1 MDNLLSARKKI
12 NSMHKFDFKNRTA
25 VITGGAQGFGLDVAK
40 RFLDSGG
47 KVFIWDIDEKLLK
60 LAVDEVKNP
69 NLFYNVVDVSNYK
82 DVEKNVSEITSK
94 SNIDILIN
102 NAGITGPTAPLWEY
116 DVEMWNKIVQIN
128 LMGTFNCCRA
138 IVPNM
143 IKNNYGRIVNVA
155 SVAGKDGNANASAY
169 SSGKAG
175 AIGLTKAL
183 GKELA
188 DKDIAVNAVTPAGA
202 KTRILDQMSKE
213 HVQRMLSKVPRGRF
227 LEIHEF
233 TSLVC
238 WLSSQENTFSTA
250 AVFDISGGRSTY

>member
-1 MDNLLSARKKI
+1 MEKI
-12 NSMHKFDFKNRTA
+12 TFDFKNRTA
-25 VITGGAQGFGLDVAK
+25 LVTGGAQGFGLDIAK
-40 RFLDSGG
+40 RFLKSGA
-47 KVFIWDIDEKLLK
+47 KVIIWDIDPDMLK
-60 LAVDEVKNP
+60 KATDEINSP
-69 NLFYNVVDVSNYK
+69 NLSSNIVDVSNYK
-82 DVEKNVSEITSK
+82 DVESCINNITNN

-102 NAGITGPTAPLWEY
+102 NAGITGPTAALWEY
-116 DVEMWNKIVQIN
+116 DVEMWKKVVEIN
-128 LMGTFNCCRA
+128 LMGTFNCCRT

-169 SSGKAG
+169 SVGKAG
-175 AIGLTKAL
+175 AIGLTKSL

-188 DKDIAVNAVTPAGA
+188 DKNIAVNAITPAGA
-202 KTRILDQMSKE
+202 NTRILDQMTKE

-227 LEIHEF
+227 LEVEEF

-238 WLSSQENTFSTA
+238 WLSSEENTFSTA

>member
-1 MDNLLSARKKI
+1 MNKI
-12 NSMHKFDFKNRTA
+12 NFNFKDRTA
-25 VITGGAQGFGLDVAK
+25 VITGGAQGFGLDIAK
-40 RFLDSGG
+40 RFLISGA
-47 KVFIWDIDEKLLK
+47 KVIIWDIDPKMLEK
-60 LAVDEVKNP
+60 AVKDLDNS
-69 NLFYNVVDVSNYK
+69 NLSSNIIDVSNYK
-82 DVEKNVSEITSK
+82 EVENSINEITKK

-102 NAGITGPTAPLWEY
+102 NAGITGPTTSLWEY
-116 DVEMWNKIVQIN
+116 DVEMWKKIVEIN
-128 LMGTFNCCRA
+128 LIGTFNCCRA

-175 AIGLTKAL
+175 AIGLTKSL

-188 DKDIAVNAVTPAGA
+188 DKNIAVNAVTPAGA
-202 KTRILDQMSKE
+202 KTRILDQMTKE

-227 LEIHEF
+227 LEVEEF

-238 WLSSQENTFSTA
+238 WLSSEENTFSTA

>member
-1 MDNLLSARKKI
+1 MDKI
-12 NSMHKFDFKNRTA
+12 SFDFNNRTA
-25 VITGGAQGFGLDVAK
+25 IVTGGAQGFGLDIAK
-40 RFLDSGG
+40 RFLKSGC
-47 KVFIWDIDEKLLK
+47 KVIIWDIDPKMSEKAIKDL
-60 LAVDEVKNP
+60 NNS
-69 NLFYNVVDVSNYK
+69 NLSSNIVDVSNFK
-82 DVEKNVSEITSK
+82 EVEKTVVEITK
-94 SNIDILIN
+94 KTNIDILIN

-116 DVEMWNKIVQIN
+116 DIEMWKKVVDIN

-169 SSGKAG
+169 STGKAG
-175 AIGLTKAL
+175 AIGLTKSL

-188 DKDIAVNAVTPAGA
+188 DKNIAVNAVTPAGA
-202 KTRILDQMSKE
+202 KTRILDQMTKE

-227 LEIHEF
+227 LEVEEF
-233 TSLVC
+233 TSLIC
-238 WLSSQENTFSTA
+238 WLSSEENTFSTA

>member
-1 MDNLLSARKKI
+1 MNKI
-12 NSMHKFDFKNRTA
+12 NYNFKERTA
-25 VITGGAQGFGLDVAK
+25 VVIGGAQGFGFDIAK
-40 RFLDSGG
+40 RFLDSGA
-47 KVFIWDIDEKLLK
+47 KVIIWDIDPKMIEK
-60 LAVDEVKNP
+60 AVKDLNNP
-69 NLFYNVVDVSNYK
+69 NLSSNIVDVSK
-82 DVEKNVSEITSK
+82 IKEVENCVNNILKN

-102 NAGITGPTAPLWEY
+102 NAGITGPTASLWEY
-116 DVEMWNKIVQIN
+116 DIEMWKKVVEIN
-128 LMGTFNCCRA
+128 LMGTFNCCRT

-169 SSGKAG
+169 SVGKAG
-175 AIGLTKAL
+175 AIGLTKSL

-188 DKDIAVNAVTPAGA
+188 DKNIAVNAVTPAGA
-202 KTRILDQMSKE
+202 KTRILDQMTKE

-227 LEIHEF
+227 LEVEEF

-238 WLSSQENTFSTA
+238 WLSSEENTFSTA